1 MSGDEAKTARGV
13 SKLLDQSSRGIAAV
27 GRGAR
32 YGGEGF
38 GEECIPSENGDCL
51 TIDAVVGRATS
62 AEVIIIHAGKVIMNQ
77 GVGVDALDSAGG
89 GKCVRLLASDSL
101 GGGKAEDRSKS
112 FSPREEAVAHR
123 LMDLV
128 GLGLGGD
135 ESVEGFLHSGE
146 TGFPVVLRIH

>member
-1 MSGDEAKTARGV
+1 
-13 SKLLDQSSRGIAAV
+13 
-27 GRGAR
+27 
-32 YGGEGF
+32 
-38 GEECIPSENGDCL
+38 
-51 TIDAVVGRATS
+51 
-62 AEVIIIHAGKVIMNQ
+62 MNQ

-89 GKCVRLLASDSL
+89 GKGARLLASDSL